1 MAGKTLPPRPV
12 VLCTND
18 DGLHARGLQA
28 LVAALTPLAEVYV
41 VAPETEQ
48 SASSH
53 AITLARPLR
62 LRPVRERVW
71 ALDGTPVDCV
81 YVALHHTSLLPGRPS
96 VVVSGINHG
105 PNLGGDVFYSGTVA
119 GAREGALRGI
129 ASVAF
134 SMPSG
139 ADPEALAP
147 VAAAMAMALASAP
160 GAPLVNVNF
169 PKGERLGTRVTRLG
183 PRLYEDLVEVR
194 LDPRGRGY
202 LWIGGPKVTNVRTK
216 GTDTA
221 AYEHGLVSVT
231 PLRLDLTEES
241 PATQRRARAV
251 ALAGRSSARGED
263 AVRSGRARKGK

>member
-1 MAGKTLPPRPV
+1 V
-12 VLCTND
+12 VVATND

-28 LVAALTPLAEVYV
+28 LVRSLEAVAEVFV

-81 YVALHHTSLLPGRPS
+81 YVALHHPGLLPSTPTL
-96 VVVSGINHG
+96 VVSGINHG

-119 GAREGALRGI
+119 GAREGALRGVP
-129 ASVAF
+129 AVAF
-134 SMPSG
+134 SMPPDG
-139 ADPEALAP
+139 DPEALAP
-147 VAAAMAMALASAP
+147 LATTMALALAGAP
-160 GAPLVNVNF
+160 GAALLNVNF
-169 PKGERLGTRVTRLG
+169 PRGAVRGTRVTRLG

-194 LDPRGRGY
+194 KDPRGRAY
-202 LWIGGPKVTNVRTK
+202 LWIGGPTVTNVRTR

-221 AYEHGLVSVT
+221 AFEHGLVSVT
-231 PLRLDLTEES
+231 PLRLELTQAEGVAS
-241 PATQRRARAV
+241 RRAARVARA
-251 ALAGRSSARGED
+251 GPRGT
-263 AVRSGRARKGK
+263 R